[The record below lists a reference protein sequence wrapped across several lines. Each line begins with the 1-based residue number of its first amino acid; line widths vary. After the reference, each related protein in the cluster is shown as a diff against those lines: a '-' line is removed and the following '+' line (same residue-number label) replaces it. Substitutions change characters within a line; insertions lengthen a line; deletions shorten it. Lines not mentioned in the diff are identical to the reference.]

1 MAVKLT
7 TVTKENLSAF
17 VAQVMA
23 GAALVISDPT
33 PSGYTRQ
40 FQHTDWIDFVDPV
53 QAGGGNG
60 FNERFHAL
68 ESEFDLISGAITSV
82 DNALT
87 TVEAN
92 PPAIGIT
99 IATSI
104 SNGAT
109 IPIPAGYLLSETMF
123 FAFPKFFEVN
133 LAQAAGAQ
141 IGFSVYANNAG
152 VVNAGTFNS
161 GLGQSLLA
169 TGIAISKK
177 GGW

>member
-1 MAVKLT
+1 MVPKLT
-7 TVTKENLSAF
+7 TVTKENLSSF

-33 PSGYTRQ
+33 PTGYTRQ

-68 ESEFDLISGAITSV
+68 EAEFDLISGAITSV

-87 TVEAN
+87 VVEAN
-92 PPAIGIT
+92 PPAVGLAIVTLIG
-99 IATSI
+99 
-104 SNGAT
+104 NGGT
-109 IPIPAGYLLSETMF
+109 IPVPAGFLLSETVF
-123 FAFPKFFEVN
+123 YAFPKLYELN
-133 LAQAAGAQ
+133 LG
-141 IGFSVYANNAG
+141 
-152 VVNAGTFNS
+152 
-161 GLGQSLLA
+161 LA
-169 TGIAISKK
+169 TGEVGFQVFASSAGLVTARTISGSTSESVSATGLAIAKK